1 MAVVRTG
8 RRLRRRQHMAWWSW
22 GILGMAL
29 LCIELL
35 AVDAQFYLVLA
46 RVAAILVGVLDLVGI
61 DLPVYLQWLLFAV
74 LAIATMLTVRG
85 KIYSKLMSNPRLGK
99 IDTDLDQHVVL
110 TQELAPGK
118 TCRLEYRGSGWT
130 ALNVGERPIAAGGS
144 ARIDSI
150 EGLTLHVRPL

>member
-1 MAVVRTG
+1 
-8 RRLRRRQHMAWWSW
+8 MAWWGW

-29 LCIELL
+29 LCVELL

-46 RVAAILVGVLDLVGI
+46 GVAAILVGLLGLVGI

-74 LAIATMLTVRG
+74 LAIATMFTVRG
-85 KIYSKLMSNPRLGK
+85 KIYAKLMNNPKLGK
-99 IDTDLDQHVVL
+99 IDTDVHQHVVV

-118 TCRLEYRGSGWT
+118 SCRLEYRGSGWT
-130 ALNVGERPIAAGGS
+130 ALNVGERSIAAGGS

-150 EGLTLHVRPL
+150 EGLTLHVRAL